1 MFYRV
6 QLEWCETNS
15 AISAPTYKQTPTSPH
30 LRHSSAL
37 TVTVDFKARARP
49 ELIVARIEMA
59 TARTSF
65 ISHPPSS
72 SSQNQSTNSGMSPEL
87 EQTLAL
93 LSSHRSVLGY
103 ILISR
108 SPPGPHHAPSII
120 RSSGVI
126 FEGEQ
131 GKKYASVI
139 ARIVQSVQSG
149 LEEVQGDA
157 DPVRL
162 ILLLSHRLV
171 MTRPTQDSLKFLR
184 IRTKKHEI
192 MISPGMYSIL
202 LVSLYLPQRVHR
214 RQIPLSG
221 SP

>member
-1 MFYRV
+1 
-6 QLEWCETNS
+6 
-15 AISAPTYKQTPTSPH
+15 
-30 LRHSSAL
+30 
-37 TVTVDFKARARP
+37 
-49 ELIVARIEMA
+49 
-59 TARTSF
+59 
-65 ISHPPSS
+65 
-72 SSQNQSTNSGMSPEL
+72 MSPEL